1 MLNFILNGILWT
13 LALYGLFEIIKN
25 IIYICTYTNLKSDG
39 IYIIIATKNQENKIE
54 GFLRTILF
62 RIMYGKEECVK
73 DVIVTDLDST
83 DDTMKILSKLSKDY
97 DEIKVVNWK
106 ECKEVIDNIK
116 EAEWKNSCIYLVVNI
131 SSKHCKVLLNI
142 VKTFILWYNSYRKI
156 GLG

>member
-1 MLNFILNGILWT
+1 MLDFILNGILWT

-39 IYIIIATKNQENKIE
+39 IYIIIAAKNQENKIE

-62 RIMYGKEECVK
+62 RIMYGKEDCVK

-83 DDTMKILSKLSKDY
+83 DDTMKILNKLSKDY

-116 EAEWKNSCIYLVVNI
+116 EAN
-131 SSKHCKVLLNI
+131 
-142 VKTFILWYNSYRKI
+142 
-156 GLG
+156 

>member
-1 MLNFILNGILWT
+1 MLNFILNGIIWT

-39 IYIIIATKNQENKIE
+39 IYIIIAAKNQENKIE

-62 RIMYGKEECVK
+62 RIMYGKEEYVK

-97 DEIKVVNWK
+97 DAIKVVNWK

-116 EAEWKNSCIYLVVNI
+116 EAN
-131 SSKHCKVLLNI
+131 
-142 VKTFILWYNSYRKI
+142 
-156 GLG
+156 

>member
-1 MLNFILNGILWT
+1 MLDFILNGILWT

-39 IYIIIATKNQENKIE
+39 IYIIIAAKNQENKTE
-54 GFLRTILF
+54 GFLPTILF

-116 EAEWKNSCIYLVVNI
+116 EAE
-131 SSKHCKVLLNI
+131 
-142 VKTFILWYNSYRKI
+142 
-156 GLG
+156 

>member
-1 MLNFILNGILWT
+1 MSDFILNGILWV

-39 IYIIIATKNQENKIE
+39 IYVIIAAKNQENKIE

-73 DVIVTDLDST
+73 DVIVTDLNSS
-83 DDTMKILSKLSKDY
+83 DDTMKILEKLSKDY
-97 DEIKVVNWK
+97 DGIKVVNWK

-116 EAEWKNSCIYLVVNI
+116 EAS
-131 SSKHCKVLLNI
+131 
-142 VKTFILWYNSYRKI
+142 
-156 GLG
+156 

>member
-1 MLNFILNGILWT
+1 MQEFIINGVIWV

-39 IYIIIATKNQENKIE
+39 IYIIIAAKNQENKIE

-62 RIMYGKEECVK
+62 RIMYGKEEYVK

-97 DEIKVVNWK
+97 DAIKVVNWK

-116 EAEWKNSCIYLVVNI
+116 EAN
-131 SSKHCKVLLNI
+131 
-142 VKTFILWYNSYRKI
+142 
-156 GLG
+156 

>member
-39 IYIIIATKNQENKIE
+39 IYIIIAAKNQENKIE

-116 EAEWKNSCIYLVVNI
+116 EAE
-131 SSKHCKVLLNI
+131 
-142 VKTFILWYNSYRKI
+142 
-156 GLG
+156 

>member
-39 IYIIIATKNQENKIE
+39 IYIIIAAKNQENKIE

-62 RIMYGKEECVK
+62 RIMYGKEEYVK

-97 DEIKVVNWK
+97 DAIKVVNWK

-116 EAEWKNSCIYLVVNI
+116 EVNCK
-131 SSKHCKVLLNI
+131 SK
-142 VKTFILWYNSYRKI
+142 F
-156 GLG
+156 

>member
-1 MLNFILNGILWT
+1 MLDFILNGILWT

-39 IYIIIATKNQENKIE
+39 IYIIIAAKNQENKIE

-116 EAEWKNSCIYLVVNI
+116 EAEWRNFA
-131 SSKHCKVLLNI
+131 
-142 VKTFILWYNSYRKI
+142 FI
-156 GLG
+156 

>member
-1 MLNFILNGILWT
+1 MLDFILNGIFWV

-39 IYIIIATKNQENKIE
+39 IYVIIAAKNQENKIE

-83 DDTMKILSKLSKDY
+83 DDTMKILNKLSKDY
-97 DEIKVVNWK
+97 DNIKVTNWK
-106 ECKEVIDNIK
+106 ECKEVIDSIK
-116 EAEWKNSCIYLVVNI
+116 SA
-131 SSKHCKVLLNI
+131 
-142 VKTFILWYNSYRKI
+142 
-156 GLG
+156 

>member
-39 IYIIIATKNQENKIE
+39 IYIIIAAKNQENKIE
-54 GFLRTILF
+54 GFLSTILF
-62 RIMYGKEECVK
+62 RIMYGKEEYVK

-97 DEIKVVNWK
+97 DAIKVVNWK

-116 EAEWKNSCIYLVVNI
+116 EAN
-131 SSKHCKVLLNI
+131 
-142 VKTFILWYNSYRKI
+142 
-156 GLG
+156 

>member
-1 MLNFILNGILWT
+1 MLEFIVNGVFWT
-13 LALYGLFEIIKN
+13 LALYGLFELIKN

-39 IYIIIATKNQENKIE
+39 IYLIIAAKNQENKIE

-97 DEIKVVNWK
+97 ECIKVVNWR
-106 ECKEVIDNIK
+106 ECKEVIDSIDETK
-116 EAEWKNSCIYLVVNI
+116 
-131 SSKHCKVLLNI
+131 
-142 VKTFILWYNSYRKI
+142 
-156 GLG
+156 

>member
-1 MLNFILNGILWT
+1 MLDFILNGILWT

-39 IYIIIATKNQENKIE
+39 IYVIIAAKNQENKIE

-73 DVIVTDLDST
+73 DVIVTDLNSS
-83 DDTMKILSKLSKDY
+83 DDTMKILEKLSKDY
-97 DEIKVVNWK
+97 DGIKVVNWK

-116 EAEWKNSCIYLVVNI
+116 EAS
-131 SSKHCKVLLNI
+131 
-142 VKTFILWYNSYRKI
+142 
-156 GLG
+156 

>member
-1 MLNFILNGILWT
+1 MLDFILNGILWT

-25 IIYICTYTNLKSDG
+25 IICICTYTNLKSDG
-39 IYIIIATKNQENKIE
+39 IYIIIAAKNQENKIE

-62 RIMYGKEECVK
+62 RIMYGKEDCVK

-83 DDTMKILSKLSKDY
+83 DDTMKILNKLSKDY

-116 EAEWKNSCIYLVVNI
+116 EAN
-131 SSKHCKVLLNI
+131 
-142 VKTFILWYNSYRKI
+142 
-156 GLG
+156 